1 MNQLSF
7 LSVLVATVLQE
18 TMTMTPRRRPHDVF
32 QAVRCVRYLLFLLN
46 ASSSSKEEEEDVF
59 VRTAIMRKIVHP
71 TALDIISF
79 YACGSNGDNGDD
91 NGNGNYHHHH
101 HYNEGLEQ
109 ESSRL
114 LVQLQHQ
121 QKTLMMDR
129 RK

>member
-1 MNQLSF
+1 M
-7 LSVLVATVLQE
+7 TTPLQ
-18 TMTMTPRRRPHDVF
+18 RPHDVF
-32 QAVRCVRYLLFLLN
+32 QAVRCVRYLFLLT
-46 ASSSSKEEEEDVF
+46 SSSKEEEADVA
-59 VRTAIMRKIVHP
+59 VRTAIMRRLHP